1 MSKHHF
7 LGTRLAVAFGLTLC
21 LGAVSL
27 QAQQPGGGF
36 GNQAALNAEAAK
48 VPTPRLPNG
57 KPDLTGSWQAAGGG
71 QRNAPGGMFRR
82 CSPFQV
88 KSCMEWTNQSI
99 DFAWQAPMRL
109 DLHVLLHASGADAVR
124 MNPPVAG
131 TFGPEQSS
139 RPAS

>member
-48 VPTPRLPNG
+48 APTPRLPNG

-109 DLHVLLHASGADAVR
+109 DPNQPLYK
-124 MNPPVAG
+124 
-131 TFGPEQSS
+131 PEYWDQVIEH
-139 RPAS
+139 